1 MEEGKRLFTVEE
13 ANALIPKLEL
23 IMGKLQRHA
32 LVLREQVSELS
43 QLTGQQADELT
54 TAQILELR
62 PQLSSVVEELEALL
76 GEIEACGGELKGVDL
91 GLVDFPAEREGEL
104 ILLCWQY
111 GEKEIDYYHT
121 FEAGF
126 AGRKPLAPG
135 QERPKAL
142 Q

>member
-1 MEEGKRLFTVEE
+1 MEDGKRLFTVEE
-13 ANALIPKLEL
+13 ANALMPKLEL

-91 GLVDFPAEREGEL
+91 GLVDFPAEREGEF

-111 GEKEIDYYHT
+111 GEKEIDYYHS

>member
-1 MEEGKRLFTVEE
+1 MEDGKRLFTVEE

-91 GLVDFPAEREGEL
+91 GLVDFPAEREGEF

-111 GEKEIDYYHT
+111 GEKEIDYYHS